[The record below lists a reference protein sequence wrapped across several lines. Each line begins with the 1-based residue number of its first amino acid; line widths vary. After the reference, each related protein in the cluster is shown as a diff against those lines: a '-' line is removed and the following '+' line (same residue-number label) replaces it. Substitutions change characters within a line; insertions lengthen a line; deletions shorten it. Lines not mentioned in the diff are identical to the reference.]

1 MQGLKKFEDDDNFL
15 NYCRKY
21 EIIAMYE
28 TWQRNINDFSS
39 FLEGY
44 INFDCL
50 RPSKRTA
57 QRRSGGVTVFV
68 KDLLVNKNIIKRI
81 CDEMTECIVL
91 LLNGDFFDVINV
103 IILIFTYVAPER
115 SPIYSP
121 ENNDGIVILNEK
133 LTNIKSTYP
142 NAEIILA
149 GDLNA
154 RTKDFLDYI
163 PYDDLDFIFGETDY
177 PGTHLA

>member
-1 MQGLKKFEDDDNFL
+1 
-15 NYCRKY
+15 
-21 EIIAMYE
+21 
-28 TWQRNINDFSS
+28 
-39 FLEGY
+39 
-44 INFDCL
+44 
-50 RPSKRTA
+50 
-57 QRRSGGVTVFV
+57 
-68 KDLLVNKNIIKRI
+68 
-81 CDEMTECIVL
+81 MTECIVL
-91 LLNGDFFDVINV
+91 LLNGDFFEVIND

-121 ENNDGIVILNEK
+121 ENDDGIVILNEK